1 MAKKCICFTRVSSSR
16 QDLDYQKDE
25 VKKAALKEYKE
36 SEILEVSGKESAIK
50 LSELERITLNEM
62 KDLVSQYPTIDS
74 IYFFAVDRLA
84 RRVSVVMSIK
94 EWADEHKINLV
105 FLNPYPFSTW
115 FKSNG
120 TLKKND
126 IADIYL
132 MFLGFGA
139 KMEMEIKGER
149 FRSAKALLKS
159 QNKPTGKLLFGYTKD
174 EDKNVRIDPNTGHII
189 RWIFDCYL
197 KKDYSTTKIY
207 EEGVELGYWGK
218 LAARSS
224 QANRIRFYLTNYA
237 YSGANTG
244 RDLVYPAIVTEEEVT
259 QAKKKLDERRNLPKS
274 KSKHIYLCKSF
285 LKDSDTG
292 YVMKADISHIRYMS
306 MVNDEKLF
314 TVSMNVADTIIWEC
328 AVTTKFTLLAL
339 NDTKQIDLTKKE
351 LSEISTKITTLKDQ
365 SDDISRRIE
374 KAYTAFVNG
383 KGRITQSIYEKT
395 VSGLENE
402 QKQAQEKLNQYEKR
416 EAELYTYLNEL
427 LTKEKRDVS
436 LESIRDITDEAHMR
450 SIIEECVKSMTVK
463 RYSKG
468 MYHFQVKTVLPD
480 VAGVINYLYAPKGG
494 FKRLYL
500 VTGFINDVMA
510 EGIDRSIQEGW
521 LLDVTDAIRIRFKL
535 K

>member
-16 QDLDYQKDE
+16 QDLEYQQSE

-62 KDLVSQYPTIDS
+62 KDLVDQYPTIES

-115 FKSNG
+115 FRSNG
-120 TLKKND
+120 IWKKND
-126 IADIYL
+126 ISDIYL

-174 EDKNVRIDPNTGHII
+174 EDKNVRIDPNKGHII

-197 KKDYSTTKIY
+197 KKEYSTTQIY
-207 EEGVELGYWGK
+207 DEGVELGYWNK
-218 LAARSS
+218 LQARSS
-224 QANRIRFYLTNYA
+224 QSNRIRFYLSNYA
-237 YSGANTG
+237 YAGVDTG
-244 RDLVYPAIVTEEEVT
+244 RDLIYPSIVTKEEVDE
-259 QAKKKLDERRNLPKS
+259 AKAKLDARRNLPKART
-274 KSKHIYLCKSF
+274 KHMYLCKSF
-285 LKDSDTG
+285 LKDADTG
-292 YVMKADISHIRYMS
+292 YTMKADISHIRYMS
-306 MVNDEKLF
+306 MVNDDKLF

-328 AVTTKFTLLAL
+328 AVNTKFTLLSL

-351 LSEISTKITTLKDQ
+351 LSEISTKITILKDYI
-365 SDDISRRIE
+365 DDINRRIE
-374 KAYTAFVNG
+374 KAYTGFVNG

-395 VSGLENE
+395 VRGLEND
-402 QKQAQEKLNQYEKR
+402 QKQTQEKLNSYEKR
-416 EAELYTYLNEL
+416 EAELINYLNEL
-427 LTKEKRDVS
+427 LTKEKMDVS
-436 LESIRDITDEAHMR
+436 LESVRDITDEAHMR
-450 SIIEECVKSMTVK
+450 SIIEECVKTMTVK
-463 RYSKG
+463 RYQKG
-468 MYHFQVKTVLPD
+468 MYHFQVNTVLPD
-480 VAGVINYLYAPKGG
+480 VAGIYDYLYAPKGG

-500 VTGFINDVMA
+500 MTGIIDDVLQA
-510 EGIDRSIQEGW
+510 GVEKSIEEGW
-521 LLDVTDAIRIRFKL
+521 LLDVTDAIRIRFKM

>member
-16 QDLDYQKDE
+16 QDLEYQQAE

-50 LSELERITLNEM
+50 LSELERITLNEI
-62 KDLVSQYPTIDS
+62 KDLVDQYPTIES

-94 EWADEHKINLV
+94 EWADEHQINLV

-115 FKSNG
+115 FRSNG
-120 TLKKND
+120 TWKRNE
-126 IADIYL
+126 ISDIYL

-189 RWIFDCYL
+189 RWMFDCYL

-207 EEGVELGYWGK
+207 EEGVELGYWSK
-218 LAARSS
+218 LSSRSS
-224 QANRIRFYLTNYA
+224 QSNRIRFYLSNYA
-237 YSGANTG
+237 YAGISTG
-244 RDLVYPAIVTEEEVT
+244 RDLIYPAIVSKDDVDNAITLLSKR
-259 QAKKKLDERRNLPKS
+259 QNLPKS

-285 LKDSDTG
+285 LKDADTG
-292 YVMKADISHIRYMS
+292 YILKADISHIRYMS

-314 TVSMNVADTIIWEC
+314 TVSMNVSDTIIWEC
-328 AVTTKFTLLAL
+328 AASTKFTLLSM
-339 NDTKQIDLTKKE
+339 NDKKQIDLTRKE
-351 LSEISTKITTLKDQ
+351 LKETGVKILTLKN
-365 SDDISRRIE
+365 SNEDISRRIE

-383 KGRITQSIYEKT
+383 KGRITQMIYEKT
-395 VSGLENE
+395 VSGLENDLR
-402 QKQAQEKLNQYEKR
+402 QNQDKLNSYEKR
-416 EAELYTYLNEL
+416 ETELYTYLNEL
-427 LTKEKRDVS
+427 LRKEKMDVS
-436 LESIRDITDEAHMR
+436 LDSVRDVTDESHMR
-450 SIIEECVKSMTVK
+450 SIVEECVKSMTVK

-468 MYHFQVKTVLPD
+468 MYHFHVQTVLPD
-480 VAGVINYLYAPKGG
+480 VTGMFDYLYAPKGG
-494 FKRLYL
+494 FKKLYYMNGNIDN
-500 VTGFINDVMA
+500 VIAYGV
-510 EGIDRSIQEGW
+510 DRSLEEGW
-521 LLDVTDAIRIRFKL
+521 LIDVTEVIRIRFKL